1 MKKKIMTMLMLL
13 AVSCMIMPTN
23 AKAAKK
29 AYIKTST
36 GSKATV
42 FVGKTLKLNAKTV
55 GKKKKI
61 TYKTSKKSVATVN
74 KKGVI
79 KGKKYGTAKITMKAS
94 GVKTKKITVYVRKA
108 ATGIKLSSAQTINF
122 YKTGNTAQIKATA
135 LPGGKQM
142 ASKTLTYKSSNPQVA
157 VVNSKGKVTAKKADT
172 AEFRF
177 LPLQDQERSAQKM
190 LMFLYMMDLMMYAV
204 KHLEARQHLH
214 LIQTGDLSQFIL
226 QVKQENNIL
235 IKWIVSKQNLI
246 CWRMSKDLQTN
257 AME

>member
-1 MKKKIMTMLMLL
+1 
-13 AVSCMIMPTN
+13 
-23 AKAAKK
+23 
-29 AYIKTST
+29 
-36 GSKATV
+36 
-42 FVGKTLKLNAKTV
+42 
-55 GKKKKI
+55 
-61 TYKTSKKSVATVN
+61 
-74 KKGVI
+74 
-79 KGKKYGTAKITMKAS
+79 
-94 GVKTKKITVYVRKA
+94 
-108 ATGIKLSSAQTINF
+108 
-122 YKTGNTAQIKATA
+122 
-135 LPGGKQM
+135 M

-214 LIQTGDLSQFIL
+214 LIQTGDPSQSIL

-235 IKWIVSKQNLI
+235 IKWIASKQNLI

-257 AME
+257 VMV

>member
-1 MKKKIMTMLMLL
+1 M
-13 AVSCMIMPTN
+13 
-23 AKAAKK
+23 
-29 AYIKTST
+29 
-36 GSKATV
+36 
-42 FVGKTLKLNAKTV
+42 
-55 GKKKKI
+55 
-61 TYKTSKKSVATVN
+61 
-74 KKGVI
+74 I

-94 GVKTKKITVYVRKA
+94 GVKTKKITIYVRKA
-108 ATGIKLSSAQTINF
+108 ATGIKLSSAHTINF

-157 VVNSKGKVTAKKADT
+157 VVNSKGKVTAKK
-172 AEFRF
+172 
-177 LPLQDQERSAQKM
+177 DQEKSAQKM

-214 LIQTGDLSQFIL
+214 LIQTGDLSQSIL

-235 IKWIVSKQNLI
+235 IKWIASKQNLI

-257 AME
+257 VMV

>member
-1 MKKKIMTMLMLL
+1 MQKQLVKRKRSHIRH
-13 AVSCMIMPTN
+13 P
-23 AKAAKK
+23 
-29 AYIKTST
+29 
-36 GSKATV
+36 
-42 FVGKTLKLNAKTV
+42 
-55 GKKKKI
+55 
-61 TYKTSKKSVATVN
+61 KSVATVN

-214 LIQTGDLSQFIL
+214 LIQTGDPSQSIL

-235 IKWIVSKQNLI
+235 IKWIASKQNLI

-257 AME
+257 VMV